1 MRDSTRRLH
10 IRVRAEAA
18 SAGAHGDDLRC
29 SLRFVEMAERP
40 QGGRPSLAG
49 EWLAT
54 VALVEQFADAHGR
67 LPRNRRSRGSHDD
80 ITEARLAD
88 WLAYQRVRFGRGELS
103 TYERDRLQ
111 CLPGLSWA
119 PRAEEWESR
128 LEEYDAFVTAERRKP
143 RYRSANPV
151 ERRAAEWAARQRAR
165 MRAGRLPGDH
175 LRAFTYV
182 ERRAERMGLR
192 ERSHPLQP

>member
-10 IRVRAEAA
+10 ASIRAEAS
-18 SAGAHGDDLRC
+18 SAATPDDDLRH
-29 SLRFVEMAERP
+29 SLRFVEVAESR
-40 QGGRPSLAG
+40 QGGRPSLAS

-54 VALVEQFADAHGR
+54 VALVEHFADTHGR
-67 LPRNRRSRGSHDD
+67 LPRNRRNDD
-80 ITEARLAD
+80 IGEARLAD
-88 WLAYQRVRFGRGELS
+88 WIAYQRVRFGRGELS

-111 CLPGLSWA
+111 CLPGFSWA
-119 PRAEEWESR
+119 PRAEQWESR

-143 RYRSANPV
+143 RYRSGNPE
-151 ERRAAEWAARQRAR
+151 ERRAADWAARQRAR
-165 MRAGRLPGDH
+165 LQAGRLPADH

-192 ERSHPLQP
+192 ERTQRLQP